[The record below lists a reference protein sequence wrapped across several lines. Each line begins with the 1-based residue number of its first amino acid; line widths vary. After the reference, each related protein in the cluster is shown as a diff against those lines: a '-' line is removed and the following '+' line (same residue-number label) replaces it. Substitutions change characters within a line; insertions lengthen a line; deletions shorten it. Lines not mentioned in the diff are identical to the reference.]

1 MRLNQVWI
9 NGFKNL
15 NDFSLSF
22 DQASPYTVLVGQ
34 NGSGKSNLI
43 EALVYLF
50 SELDSQSPAPFDYQ
64 ITYGMTGHE
73 DPESPQEVTIRGE
86 KGKIPVVRVNRIE
99 LSRAELSRR
108 ANSES
113 HDYLPR
119 FVFVYY
125 SGPTPRLTDYFA
137 KSQERFYQK
146 LKHPKAQSGDLPA
159 RRMFLAQ
166 TRHSQFVLLAFYSH
180 HDPVAQAFL
189 KEHLSIVDVDFIKFV
204 IRKPSW
210 AKSNTPDRFW
220 GTTGIPRQMI
230 ELLERFSIATTK
242 TRRKLAL
249 DFRRNTTLDC
259 WNFLLDRAG
268 FEKMASQYATPQDLF
283 KALESTDISELLF
296 DLEVTVKIENVDG
309 SISHH
314 ELSEGEQQL
323 LLVLGLLRF
332 TKQEDALF
340 LLDEPD
346 THLNPSWSVQF
357 LNFIDRIVGE
367 QPKSHVIMATHDPLV
382 FAGLRGDQV
391 RIMDWAEDGRVTARE
406 PEEDPRGMGVEA
418 ILTSDLF
425 GLRAAVDLPTLEMLD
440 DRQRL
445 MAKEAIS
452 PEEELQLADLSRKI
466 EVLGYGGDYS
476 DPTFVEFTRA
486 FSRWREQQNLFKPVL
501 TAGERRTQHDE
512 AVRLVQK
519 IKAGAGVNDDETNR
533 Q

>member
-1 MRLNQVWI
+1 MRLGQIYI

-15 NDFSLSF
+15 IDFHATF
-22 DQASPYTVLVGQ
+22 DQGSPYTVLVGQ

-50 SELDSQSPAPFDYQ
+50 AELDSQGPAPFDYQ
-64 ITYGMTGHE
+64 LTYTIASGNDANKVRCITITADKNKPPLITLDGNET
-73 DPESPQEVTIRGE
+73 
-86 KGKIPVVRVNRIE
+86 
-99 LSRAELSRR
+99 SRAELMRR
-108 ANSES
+108 SAVTG
-113 HDYLPR
+113 HDYLPQ

-125 SGPTPRLTDYFA
+125 SGPSPRLTTYFA

-146 LKHPKAQSGDLPA
+146 LKNPRVRSSELPP

-180 HDPVAQAFL
+180 RDEVAQAFL
-189 KEHLSIVDVDFIKFV
+189 REHLSIVDVDFIKFV

-210 AKSNTPDRFW
+210 ANKKTADRFW
-220 GTTGIPRQMI
+220 GTTGIPRQML

-242 TRRKLAL
+242 TRRKEAL
-249 DFRRNTTLDC
+249 NFRRSTTLDC

-268 FEKMASQYATPQDLF
+268 FEKMAAEYSTPQDLF
-283 KALESTDISELLF
+283 KALESTDISELLL

-332 TKQEDALF
+332 TKQDEALF

-346 THLNPSWSVQF
+346 THLNPAWSIQF
-357 LNFIDRIVGE
+357 LSFIETIVGG
-367 QPKSHVIMATHDPLV
+367 QPKSHIIMATHDPLV
-382 FAGLRGDQV
+382 FAGLRRDQV
-391 RIMDWAEDGRVTARE
+391 RIMDWSKDGRVTSEE

-425 GLRAAVDLPTLEMLD
+425 GLRAAVDLPTLALLD
-440 DRQRL
+440 ERQQLMSNPDLTPAEQARL
-445 MAKEAIS
+445 V
-452 PEEELQLADLSRKI
+452 ELNGQI
-466 EVLGYGGDYS
+466 ERLGYGGDYS
-476 DPTFVEFTRA
+476 DPTFSEFSRAFTR
-486 FSRWREQQNLFKPVL
+486 WRDQRNLSSPVLDPEQRKEQQAEALRL
-501 TAGERRTQHDE
+501 MQAIQAGGSTKE
-512 AVRLVQK
+512 
-519 IKAGAGVNDDETNR
+519 
-533 Q
+533 